1 MKLIQNKE
9 KQNEDS
15 QTMKKQV
22 LSLLIALGVF
32 TGNIALAE
40 QKSDTQ
46 PSTTSALDDEQ
57 LIIQQQK
64 EMMAKQKELS
74 EKLSQIKEAKRKKEH
89 EALVAKA
96 EDYRNKQLKG
106 LETFLKQEKD
116 KIDELNAEKASV
128 ESAVNDE
135 IDLNQSK
142 FTQQKEQYE
151 RVKALIAEQ
160 RVKIDKLN
168 AENETNYKEADKT
181 FRANKVELDK
191 RKRGIKSE
199 VDKIEGKIKG
209 HQIQSNEL
217 QKEVERVTNI
227 PVDTLIE
234 AVSKMNPSDEWIK
247 SKLDDK
253 DKQNMDSWIKKNAK

>member
-22 LSLLIALGVF
+22 LSILIALGVLA
-32 TGNIALAE
+32 GNVALAE
-40 QKSDTQ
+40 QKSNTQ

-74 EKLSQIKEAKRKKEH
+74 EKLSQIKEAKRKKER

-106 LETFLKQEKD
+106 LDTFLKQEKD
-116 KIDELNAEKASV
+116 KIDELNAEKASI

-191 RKRGIKSE
+191 RKRGIKPE
-199 VDKIEGKIKG
+199 IDKIEGKIKG
-209 HQIQSNEL
+209 HQIQANEL
-217 QKEVERVTNI
+217 QKELDRVTNI

-234 AVSKMNPSDEWIK
+234 TVSKMNPSDEWIK